1 MVAVNIENLEV
12 IKVQS
17 VLGEISK
24 LRKGVPIIIDYHNSN
39 RYRLVVCENNGSK
52 TAYYF
57 STPIYN
63 RRSRKM
69 IDMKFQANIGT
80 IFSIGSNTN
89 ITLSKNILM
98 ENAEGS
104 CSIELPQKCNL
115 ISPHEVQCA
124 NMVLIPTT
132 NGVAFKCALKINEKA
147 TFIVDVGQSF
157 LNVRANDRCFALMK
171 ENFRPFV
178 VFSCIGATDMTG
190 NVIAPAKIEYQKLTD
205 KRYKIAIS
213 SMSPLAQS
221 VLFEANLYENKL
233 FQDTTVESM
242 NPSTNNAFGSV
253 GFIGNSSVYG
263 EQWLYSR
270 LDYSRIPE
278 IMDKR
283 INKAVLHMPK
293 FNQSKVEF
301 SAYKVSARFCSFGSN
316 WDNKI
321 SGEAIISDSS
331 SQSGYQSLDITSL
344 LINEHIKTITKS
356 EGLIIKPKIK
366 STGFSVVATGDSY
379 LAPQIIEINFS

>member
-1 MVAVNIENLEV
+1 M
-12 IKVQS
+12 QS
-17 VLGEISK
+17 VIGEISK
-24 LRKGVPIIIDYHNSN
+24 LRKGSPIIIDYHNSN
-39 RYRLVVCENNGSK
+39 RYRLVVQENNGTK

-69 IDMKFQANIGT
+69 IDMKFQFNGGA
-80 IFSIGSNTN
+80 IFSTGSDTN
-89 ITLSKNILM
+89 ITVSKNVLM

-115 ISPHEVQCA
+115 ISSQEIHCG
-124 NMVLIPTT
+124 NITLIPTI
-132 NGVAFKCALKINEKA
+132 NGVAFKCSLKTNETA
-147 TFIVDVGQSF
+147 TFIVDVGQPF
-157 LNVRANDRCFALMK
+157 LNVRANDKCFALMK
-171 ENFRPFV
+171 ERFRPFV
-178 VFSCIGATDMTG
+178 VFSCVGSVDATG
-190 NVIAPAKIEYQKLTD
+190 NVIAPAKMEYQKLTD
-205 KRYKIAIS
+205 KRYRIAIS

-253 GFIGNSSVYG
+253 GFIGNSSAYG

-283 INKAVLHMPK
+283 IDKAVLHMPK
-293 FNQSKVEF
+293 LNQSKVEF

-321 SGEAIISDSS
+321 PGETPVSDSS
-331 SQSGYQSLDITSL
+331 SQSGYQSLDFPSL
-344 LINEHIKTITKS
+344 LVDVRTKTITKS
-356 EGLIIKPKIK
+356 EGLILKPKIK
-366 STGFSVVATGDSY
+366 GTGFSVIATGDSY
-379 LAPQIIEINFS
+379 LAPQIMEINFR

>member
-1 MVAVNIENLEV
+1 M
-12 IKVQS
+12 QS

-24 LRKGVPIIIDYHNSN
+24 LRRGSPIIIDYHNRN
-39 RYRLVVCENNGSK
+39 RYRLVVQENNGTK

-57 STPIYN
+57 STPIYS
-63 RRSRKM
+63 RRTRKM
-69 IDMKFQANIGT
+69 IDVKFQSNGGA
-80 IFSIGSNTN
+80 IFLNGSNTN
-89 ITLSKNILM
+89 ITVSRNVLI

-104 CSIELPQKCNL
+104 CYIELSQNCNL
-115 ISPHEVQCA
+115 ISSQKVRCGS
-124 NMVLIPTT
+124 MVLIPTT
-132 NGVAFKCALKINEKA
+132 NGVAFKCALKTNEKA
-147 TFIVDVGQSF
+147 TFTIEVGQPF

-171 ENFRPFV
+171 ERFRPFV
-178 VFSCIGATDMTG
+178 VFSCIGTVDTSG

-205 KRYKIAIS
+205 RHYRIAIFS
-213 SMSPLAQS
+213 TSPLAQS

-253 GFIGNSSVYG
+253 GFIGNSSAYG
-263 EQWLYSR
+263 EQWLYTR

-283 INKAVLHMPK
+283 IQKAVLHMPK
-293 FNQSKVEF
+293 LNQSKVEF

-321 SGEAIISDSS
+321 PGETPVSDSS
-331 SQSGYQSLDITSL
+331 SQNGYQSLDFTSL
-344 LINEHIKTITKS
+344 LIDGRTKTITKS
-356 EGLIIKPKIK
+356 EGLILKPKVK
-366 STGFSVVATGDSY
+366 GSGFSVIATGDSY
-379 LAPQIIEINFS
+379 LAPQIMEINFR